1 MKNCSKFPIIL
12 LLKMLQHLKDLRFSP
27 FEDIMGRWCA
37 TTFRAGMEGA
47 HPTEIWTTSKE
58 TNSTV
63 LNTPAVD
70 KFFIKS
76 LKLRKDCSIY
86 RMARDLIFS
95 FCIHICKKTIIIF
108 SSSLKKKIIIL
119 NYLRKYGTSHVHQ
132 YHQHNEHLQANLL
145 PSYNPINFF
154 SFLFFFF
161 LSSSCWNA

>member
-1 MKNCSKFPIIL
+1 MQLLYELGWKGLIL
-12 LLKMLQHLKDLRFSP
+12 
-27 FEDIMGRWCA
+27 
-37 TTFRAGMEGA
+37 
-47 HPTEIWTTSKE
+47 TEIWTISRE

-70 KFFIKS
+70 KFLIKS

-86 RMARDLIFS
+86 RMAKDLIFS

-108 SSSLKKKIIIL
+108 SSSLKKKIITL
-119 NYLRKYGTSHVHQ
+119 NYLRKYGTSHLHQ

-154 SFLFFFF
+154 FFFLFLFLFSFSFF